1 MRIEVKRTNSENED
15 FRTLV
20 LELEKYLTHA
30 DEKVHSKCKKFNNL
44 DTIKHVI
51 VVYVD
56 KKAVGSGAIRKYTQD
71 TVEIK
76 RMFVSE
82 NARKKGIGSMILI
95 ELETWAKEFGFE
107 KIILETGNMLP
118 EALKLY
124 KKNNYIQTPNYGQY
138 EGMEQ
143 SICFAKKM

>member
-95 ELETWAKEFGFE
+95 GLETWAKEFGFE

-118 EALKLY
+118 EAVKLY